1 MTLNKWEYLTLVI
14 RFVPIGT
21 HVVDTWVATSTEG
34 VSDPDAPP
42 HNSETPLTERLALL
56 GEAGWEV
63 VTNLTMSGTTS
74 GLILKRM
81 RTS

>member
-1 MTLNKWEYLTLVI
+1 MTLNEWEYLTLAV

-21 HVVDTWVATSTEG
+21 DVVDTWVATSAEG
-34 VSDPDAPP
+34 TSDPDAPP
-42 HNSETPLTERLALL
+42 NYSETPLTERLALL

-81 RTS
+81 RIS